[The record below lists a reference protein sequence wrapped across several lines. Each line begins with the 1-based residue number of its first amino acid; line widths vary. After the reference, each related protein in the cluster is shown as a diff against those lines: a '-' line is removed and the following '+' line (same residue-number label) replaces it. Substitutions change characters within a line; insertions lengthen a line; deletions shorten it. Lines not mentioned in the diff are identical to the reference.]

1 MELIKKTINLGSLRS
16 YKTPLVYELITK
28 ELRQKG
34 CCVGLNNKQI
44 ILQNAEEYDRN
55 WGKLDFE
62 YIYVNV
68 FLTQDIDDMGLFTD
82 SEFVDELVNYGLLF
96 DKFSGFTKPPS
107 VLSIFSATTNDPYI
121 KYFTRLNGQ
130 TVSDFFASGGII
142 TGLTDDKLY
151 SVTTYFS
158 GTPLLIGFNLNDD
171 PNYFTGVNNIYPNL
185 TEYTIDA
192 QIGNI
197 LGTGLHYYTYNF
209 NRLVY
214 NSYVN
219 TYFSIPYTEVRYQSE
234 GWNSSN
240 TSLSAITK
248 EEIYF
253 GIVFPPKVE
262 NNVFIDRGSV
272 SVFEKHSRMSSILT
286 IEQLLEYGNGY
297 YNIVNS

>member
-28 ELRQKG
+28 ELKQKG

-44 ILQNAEEYDRN
+44 ILQNAEEYDKN

-82 SEFVDELVNYGLLF
+82 TEFVDELVNYDLLF
-96 DKFSGFTKPPS
+96 DKFSGFTQPPS
-107 VLSIFSATTNDPYI
+107 VLSIFSASTNDPYI
-121 KYFTRLNGQ
+121 KYFARLNGQ
-130 TVSDFFASGGII
+130 TVNDFFASGGII

-158 GTPLLIGFNLNDD
+158 GTPFLIGFNLNDD

-219 TYFSIPYTEVRYQSE
+219 TYFSIPYTEVKYQSE

>member
-1 MELIKKTINLGSLRS
+1 MELIKKTINLGALRS

-28 ELRQKG
+28 ELKQKG

-44 ILQNAEEYDRN
+44 ILQNAEEFDRN

-62 YIYVNV
+62 FIHVNF

-82 SEFVDELVNYGLLF
+82 TEFVDELVNYDLLF
-96 DKFSGFTKPPS
+96 DKFTNFVLPTPAQFIFTAS
-107 VLSIFSATTNDPYI
+107 TNDPYI
-121 KYFTRLNGQ
+121 RYFARLSGQ
-130 TVSDFFASGGII
+130 SASDFFAANGRIS
-142 TGLTDDKLY
+142 GLTDDKLY

-158 GTPLLIGFNLNDD
+158 GAPLSIGFNLSED
-171 PNYFTGVNNIYPNL
+171 PNYFTGVDNIYPNL
-185 TEYTIDA
+185 TVYTIDA
-192 QIGNI
+192 QTSNL

-214 NSYVN
+214 NAYVN
-219 TYFSIPYTEVRYQSE
+219 TYFSIPYTEVLYQSE

-240 TSLSAITK
+240 TTLSAITK

-272 SVFEKHSRMSSILT
+272 TVFEKHSRLSSIIT
-286 IEQLLEYGNGY
+286 MEQLEEYGNGY
-297 YNIVNS
+297 YNLVS